1 MVALQLLWFITGF
14 KISIAFLNIYN
25 SLDICAVSHFNK
37 LHVDYGTSGELLAEQ
52 NNQPVGKDFEH
63 YQNISERKCIVELIT
78 CPSCVIRIKFLYLNI
93 SRTCQK
99 SSVYSHCG
107 CNYVLLHQPSFEE
120 VSAERFCGN
129 YVHNNVTELT
139 YISKTRTTIVTFQY
153 TRNYGHAFTLQFFAT
168 MNREV
173 FENVPRVNWLS
184 NSSQTITSPF
194 FPYLYPADL
203 IAEYVVNCRSKV
215 PCRISLSFTDFI
227 IADSSILEFF
237 DWNGQRLYVISGALF
252 RPPVIATSGP
262 TLLMRFYANGASDFG
277 FKASY
282 YFSSENL
289 GKDIIKPNTDC
300 GGQVNNVGGGITMMN
315 MVANGSMVYDCIWI
329 VKIPLHFLHRK
340 THLYVK
346 IVHFQKFGDSTEL
359 LIRNGSTSLDPIIEV
374 LKYPPPIQF
383 NTWRQKE
390 HVVPINQGFYISL
403 RGSFNPQSQMAI
415 VYAAFSYKECFSGLD
430 FLCNNGRCISTLL
443 NCDGF
448 DHCGDFS
455 DESLECQHDPK
466 DHRKYSEIPNFLFP
480 KVEPYADL
488 TMISV
493 VFLLCTFGFI
503 GVIFALALLLYR
515 VNLRTRNQRRI
526 QEHINTIHAILD
538 LSGTEGANNFD
549 EEIIIPDEPPD
560 YEPPPE
566 YSDVFRYIRR
576 MAYGSK
582 QKIEKSTVN
591 NSSLKVDKGAA
602 KSRSSIDSATL
613 SRRASLTRNSQTSP
627 VTIPDT
633 SPPAYE
639 NVLSNQN
646 VSGNM
651 ARGVNNVDEAGSS
664 STFCIEIGNSDF
676 KTYKGTM
683 GIMRRDLLNSMNVP
697 FHDISALLEKNF
709 IKYKSTLLLG
719 RRSRVSSTSDQHLS
733 KSVSDP
739 ELMYEFSETG
749 APLTRRSLSSSDL
762 YRNLA

>member
-14 KISIAFLNIYN
+14 KVSVAFLNIYN
-25 SLDICAVSHFNK
+25 SLDICTVSRSNK

-78 CPSCVIRIKFLYLNI
+78 CPSCIIHIKFQYLNI
-93 SRTCQK
+93 PRTCQK
-99 SSVYSHCG
+99 SSVYSHCE
-107 CNYVLLHQPSFEE
+107 CDYVLLYQPPFDE

-129 YVHNNVTELT
+129 YVHNNMTELT
-139 YISKTRTTIVTFQY
+139 YTSKTRITIVSFHY

-173 FENVPRVNWLS
+173 FEGVPRANFLS
-184 NSSQTITSPF
+184 NFSQSITSPF
-194 FPYLYPADL
+194 FPHLYPADL
-203 IAEYVVNCRSKV
+203 TAEYVVNCRSKI

-237 DWNGQRLYVISGALF
+237 DWNEQRLYVISGNVF
-252 RPPVIATSGP
+252 RPPVIVTSGP
-262 TLLMRFYANGASDFG
+262 TLLIRFYANGASDFG

-282 YFSSENL
+282 YFSLENL
-289 GKDIIKPNTDC
+289 REDVIKPNTDC
-300 GGQVNNVGGGITMMN
+300 GGQVNNLGGGITMMN
-315 MVANGSMVYDCIWI
+315 MVAEGSMLYDCIWI
-329 VKIPLHFLHRK
+329 VKIPSHFLHRK

-346 IVHFQKFGDSTEL
+346 IVHFKEFGDSTEL
-359 LIRNGSTSLDPIIEV
+359 SIRNGSTSLDAIVEI
-374 LKYPPPIQF
+374 LKYPPFNQF
-383 NTWRQKE
+383 NNLRQKE

-430 FLCNNGRCISTLL
+430 FLCNNRRCISTLL
-443 NCDGF
+443 KCDGF

-455 DESLECQHDPK
+455 DESSECLHDPK
-466 DHRKYSEIPNFLFP
+466 NHRKYSEIPNFLFP

-538 LSGTEGANNFD
+538 LSGTEGANNLD

-576 MAYGSK
+576 MACGSK
-582 QKIEKSTVN
+582 QKTEKSTVN
-591 NSSLKVDKGAA
+591 NSSLKVNKGEV
-602 KSRSSIDSATL
+602 KPRSSSGSATS
-613 SRRASLTRNSQTSP
+613 SRRASVTRSPQTLLLTVPDSP
-627 VTIPDT
+627 
-633 SPPAYE
+633 PPAYE
-639 NVLSNQN
+639 NVLNNQN
-646 VSGNM
+646 VGDSM
-651 ARGVNNVDEAGSS
+651 ARGVNNVEEASSS
-664 STFCIEIGNSDF
+664 STVCIEIGNSEL
-676 KTYKGTM
+676 KTYKSNL
-683 GIMRRDLLNSMNVP
+683 GIVRRETLDSINVP
-697 FHDISALLEKNF
+697 FHDISALLQKNF
-709 IKYKSTLLLG
+709 NKYKSTLLLG
-719 RRSRVSSTSDQHLS
+719 HRSRANSTSDEHLS

-739 ELMYEFSETG
+739 ELMYELSENVSS
-749 APLTRRSLSSSDL
+749 LTRRSLSSSDL